1 MLINIIEVVIT
12 LPYRIATQIKN
23 ITMSINLLDTVQQ
36 NLGFSALQK
45 MDPNTHTIIEN
56 PDTPDEERFSQA
68 AIPAVLAGLYKYVQ
82 SDEGANEFLQ
92 KDKTFDWMSSIF
104 GEDKKNVIQSIAK
117 YSLQSGEDPVLKMN
131 LIANEAVRL
140 VKENIPAEP
149 SPKDVRTFMHDQLKN
164 ILLYLPDK
172 LKMGLLLNDSALDDN
187 TNKMEGPVS
196 SLLQS
201 IGSAFSQPVTLEEI
215 TPEKLN

>member
-1 MLINIIEVVIT
+1 
-12 LPYRIATQIKN
+12 
-23 ITMSINLLDTVQQ
+23 MSINLLDTVQQ
-36 NLGFSALQK
+36 NLGFPVLQK
-45 MDPNTHTIIEN
+45 MDPNSHTIIEN

-68 AIPAVLAGLYKYVQ
+68 AVPAVLAGLYKYVQ
-82 SDEGANEFLQ
+82 SDEGANEFLV
-92 KDKTFDWMSSIF
+92 KDSSFDWMNNIF
-104 GEDKKNVIQSIAK
+104 GTDKKDVMQAIEK
-117 YSLQSGEDPVLKMN
+117 YSNQWGEDPVQKMN

-140 VKENIPAEP
+140 VKENIPE
-149 SPKDVRTFMHDQLKN
+149 SSTPKDVKAFMHGQRNN

-172 LKMGLLLNDSALDDN
+172 LNLGVLLNDSVLDDS

-196 SLLQS
+196 SLMKG